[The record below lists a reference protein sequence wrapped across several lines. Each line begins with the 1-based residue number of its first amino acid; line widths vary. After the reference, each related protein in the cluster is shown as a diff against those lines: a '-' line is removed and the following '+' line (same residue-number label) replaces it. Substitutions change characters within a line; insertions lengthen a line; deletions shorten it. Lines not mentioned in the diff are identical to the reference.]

1 MRRRTFLVKSSRAAV
16 STCFFPFM
24 TKGAESRRS
33 VLVAELE
40 TLVPKLMQESIVPG
54 LSVALVDGGKIF
66 WHRAFGI
73 KDTATKG
80 RVEQETLFEAASI
93 SKTVFA
99 YAVMKLCDKGVLNL
113 DTPLIKYGATPLLE
127 GDERMEQIT
136 ARHVLSHTSGF
147 QDFRSRKEPLKIHF
161 TPGEKFL
168 YSGEGY
174 YYLQSVVTHLSG
186 HADPKECAKYECDF
200 EVCGTDFDPYLK
212 RNLLKPFGMKTSG
225 YLWDDKIANY
235 SASPHDAQGRPS
247 AKKRPSPPDV
257 ARYGAC
263 GGLHTTATEYAKF
276 LIEIINPKGSD
287 VFRLSR
293 KSLQEMLR
301 PQIKLSGTEK
311 IDGADSWAL
320 GWAVQERK
328 TGNVILHS
336 GGQAGFQCLTMA
348 SVDRKSG
355 FIVLTN
361 SDNGWK
367 IFHNPAFGELM
378 DRLLANPA

>member
-24 TKGAESRRS
+24 TRGAESRRN

-54 LSVALVDGGKIF
+54 LSVALVDGGKMF

-147 QDFRSRKEPLKIHF
+147 
-161 TPGEKFL
+161 
-168 YSGEGY
+168 
-174 YYLQSVVTHLSG
+174 
-186 HADPKECAKYECDF
+186 
-200 EVCGTDFDPYLK
+200 
-212 RNLLKPFGMKTSG
+212 
-225 YLWDDKIANY
+225 
-235 SASPHDAQGRPS
+235 
-247 AKKRPSPPDV
+247 
-257 ARYGAC
+257 
-263 GGLHTTATEYAKF
+263 
-276 LIEIINPKGSD
+276 
-287 VFRLSR
+287 
-293 KSLQEMLR
+293 
-301 PQIKLSGTEK
+301 
-311 IDGADSWAL
+311 
-320 GWAVQERK
+320 
-328 TGNVILHS
+328 
-336 GGQAGFQCLTMA
+336 
-348 SVDRKSG
+348 
-355 FIVLTN
+355 
-361 SDNGWK
+361 
-367 IFHNPAFGELM
+367 
-378 DRLLANPA
+378 